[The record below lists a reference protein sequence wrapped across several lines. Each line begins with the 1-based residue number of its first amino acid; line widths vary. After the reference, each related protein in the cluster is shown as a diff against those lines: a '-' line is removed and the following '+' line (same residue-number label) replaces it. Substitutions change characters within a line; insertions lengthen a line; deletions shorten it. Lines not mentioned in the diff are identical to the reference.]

1 MHAMTDAN
9 PPEVF
14 DRRLLRLRRAR
25 AARGFADHDFLF
37 REVAGRLIE
46 RLREVNRRFD
56 AVLEIGG
63 GRGGMVGELG
73 TGWAA
78 RTELTEE
85 FGGDGPRVVADEEWL
100 PFAPKS
106 FDLVISNLA
115 LHWVN
120 DLVGA
125 LIQANHAL
133 RPDGL
138 LLAAM
143 LGGETLKEL
152 RQALLEAESEVLG
165 GVHPRVSPFA
175 DIRDLG
181 SLLQRAGFAMPVV
194 DADTI
199 IVTYAD
205 AFALMRDLRGMGEAN
220 AVVNRS
226 RRPTPRAALF
236 RAAEIYRER
245 FADADGRIPATFQVL
260 TLTGWAPAAGQP
272 KPLRPGS
279 ATTRL
284 ADALGAE
291 EISAGEK
298 AGR

>member
-1 MHAMTDAN
+1 MTNAN
-9 PPEVF
+9 PPEIF
-14 DRRLLRLRRAR
+14 DRRLLGLRRAR
-25 AARGFADHDFLF
+25 AARAFGAHDFLF

-46 RLREVNRRFD
+46 RLQEVNRRFE

-63 GRGGMVGELG
+63 GRGGMAEELDA
-73 TGWAA
+73 GWAV
-78 RTELTEE
+78 RTELTAG
-85 FGGDGPRVVADEEWL
+85 FGGEGPLVVADEEWL
-100 PFAPKS
+100 PFAQAS

-138 LLAAM
+138 LLVAM

-152 RQALLEAESEVLG
+152 RQALLQAESEVSDG
-165 GVHPRVSPFA
+165 ARPRVSPFA

-199 IVTYAD
+199 TVTYPD
-205 AFALMRDLRGMGEAN
+205 AFALMRDLRGMGEASALIDRPRRLTGR
-220 AVVNRS
+220 AV
-226 RRPTPRAALF
+226 LF
-236 RAAEIYRER
+236 RAAEIYRDR

-279 ATTRL
+279 ATARL
-284 ADALGAE
+284 ADALGTK